1 MNRRAIYFVQG
12 ALLLSNVMAGIDST
26 NVNTALPAIIAD
38 LHGLRLMAW
47 IVAVFL
53 LGTAVSTLIWSKMG
67 ERFGNKRAYQMTT
80 ALFIVGSLLQGLAP
94 NIWFLI
100 IARGVAGLGN
110 GGMISLPYIMYA
122 DIFKNPR
129 DRMRALGLVSAC
141 FSMATIIGPMVGG
154 VIVDVWSWHWIFYL
168 NVPIGIVSAV
178 LLQIFYQEPKR
189 EHNLQPMDRAGVLL
203 MAVGIISLLG
213 GIELIGMVSLW
224 IVAIVI
230 VGALIVLGSLTIV
243 ERRAVDP
250 VIPGRLFKNAPL
262 VVDFVL
268 FVLIWGAFVA
278 FLTYSPMWAQGLLGT
293 SALIGGATQ
302 IPSAFANFGGSESVP
317 RMRRHLTP
325 HRVLTINIII
335 LTLTFVPLM
344 IGGVKL
350 PYWVLLL
357 AGFFEG
363 WGNGACF
370 NELQV
375 KVQVDADQ
383 RDIPVATS
391 FSYLIRMLSQTFTT
405 AIFGLIMNQ
414 ALTSGVARSDGKIT
428 MAMMNQLSDASRA
441 GRLPAHLVPM
451 MRGILHTGLQ
461 NIMIVAFGLM
471 IVALVINLW
480 AQRHETQRQA
490 QS

>member
-1 MNRRAIYFVQG
+1 MNRWAIYFVQG

-168 NVPIGIVSAV
+168 NVPIGIFSAV

-189 EHNLQPMDRAGVLL
+189 EHNLQPMDRAGALL

-224 IVAIVI
+224 IVAIEI
-230 VGALIVLGSLTIV
+230 VGEHIVLGSLTKV
-243 ERRAVDP
+243 ERRAVDQ
-250 VIPGRLFKNAPL
+250 VIPGRHFKNAP
-262 VVDFVL
+262 
-268 FVLIWGAFVA
+268 
-278 FLTYSPMWAQGLLGT
+278 
-293 SALIGGATQ
+293 
-302 IPSAFANFGGSESVP
+302 
-317 RMRRHLTP
+317 
-325 HRVLTINIII
+325 
-335 LTLTFVPLM
+335 
-344 IGGVKL
+344 
-350 PYWVLLL
+350 
-357 AGFFEG
+357 
-363 WGNGACF
+363 
-370 NELQV
+370 
-375 KVQVDADQ
+375 
-383 RDIPVATS
+383 
-391 FSYLIRMLSQTFTT
+391 
-405 AIFGLIMNQ
+405 
-414 ALTSGVARSDGKIT
+414 
-428 MAMMNQLSDASRA
+428 
-441 GRLPAHLVPM
+441 
-451 MRGILHTGLQ
+451 
-461 NIMIVAFGLM
+461 
-471 IVALVINLW
+471 
-480 AQRHETQRQA
+480 
-490 QS
+490 